1 LIRARIVGICDSV
14 LVAVCGLGAAAHL
27 GIVAGYARMLGA
39 GVDVVA
45 HAVAVAVAV
54 DRARA
59 AVQKHVYAARARLV
73 YASIAVTRAVAV
85 AILFRSQ

>member
-14 LVAVCGLGAAAHL
+14 LVAVRGLGAAAHL

-45 HAVAVAVAV
+45 HAVAVAV